1 MVISGC
7 LKIKHMSK
15 KYEFVKEEFK
25 EEVKEL
31 DTKLDRI
38 KAAKVD
44 LTAEYKMPTFII
56 KLKAGNIWTNIGTLG
71 NFICIT
77 GAAKARK
84 SFARFFFEAAALK
97 NGLLYGK
104 FYVNLPENK
113 KRIVYVDTEQG
124 KSNVN
129 FAAKRICKMANVG
142 NNPNNYDV
150 YSLRQFTHI
159 ERCEIIED
167 IIKQNNDIGIMF
179 IDGVADLA
187 SCNNDEIEGNR
198 VTQLLMTWTAKYNIN
213 IITVIHQPR
222 SHNGATGHLG
232 SQVEKKAESI
242 ISVKKD
248 GSYSIIE
255 SQMLRNSDDFAP
267 FPFIINSEYMPELIN
282 EETEEVEDIKE
293 NYNVNAGIEP
303 EQKSF
308 LDFDEE
314 EAPF

>member
-1 MVISGC
+1 
-7 LKIKHMSK
+7 MSK
-15 KYEFVKEEFK
+15 KYEFVKDEYK
-25 EEVKEL
+25 EEVKVQ
-31 DTKLDRI
+31 DIKIDRI
-38 KAAKVD
+38 KSAKVD

-142 NNPNNYDV
+142 TNPDNYDV
-150 YSLRQFTHI
+150 YSLRQFTYL

-222 SHNGATGHLG
+222 SHGGATGHLG
-232 SQVEKKAESI
+232 ASVEKKAESI

-248 GSYSIIE
+248 GTYSIIE
-255 SQMLRNSDDFAP
+255 SQMIRNSDDFAP

-282 EETEEVEDIKE
+282 EEPEEEIKE
-293 NYNVNAGIEP
+293 QININQGINP
-303 EQKSF
+303 GNGQ
-308 LDFDEE
+308 LDFEEIPDELM
-314 EAPF
+314 PF